1 MTIRT
6 FLLARLDEEIRV
18 DAAGRRR
25 EIERHND
32 RTMVVSG
39 GAREV
44 GYVTRCG
51 VCANEY
57 TSPCRALKS
66 MAREYADHPDFDTA
80 WH

>member
-1 MTIRT
+1 MTIKA

-18 DAAGRRR
+18 DAAGIRR
-25 EIERHND
+25 EIERHDD

-39 GAREV
+39 GARGV

-66 MAREYADHPDFDTA
+66 MARDYEDHPDFDAT
-80 WH
+80 WR